1 MGQPPTSH
9 GKKIPLTF
17 SVKLYQEAM
26 ERWKIHQWSDVF
38 HHNMLCFAPAKED
51 YMDSLS
57 YHFVGTMTCRNVG
70 GLKSQT

>member
-1 MGQPPTSH
+1 MVKNT
-9 GKKIPLTF
+9 TNFF
-17 SVKLYQEAM
+17 SKTAPRSDGMM
-26 ERWKIHQWSDVF
+26 EDSPVVGCF

-57 YHFVGTMTCRNVG
+57 YHFVGTMTCQNGG